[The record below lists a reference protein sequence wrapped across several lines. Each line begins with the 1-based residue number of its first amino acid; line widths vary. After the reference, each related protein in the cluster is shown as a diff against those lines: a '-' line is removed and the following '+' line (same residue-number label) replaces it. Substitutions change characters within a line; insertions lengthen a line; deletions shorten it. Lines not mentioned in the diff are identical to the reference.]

1 MAVWSHGV
9 YSIDFYQPEKFS
21 PNEAFKIDETRRVS
35 SIHLILIFMVTEND
49 LFMLL
54 SI

>member
-35 SIHLILIFMVTEND
+35 SMSAYCSSSRLIYFPKKN
-49 LFMLL
+49 
-54 SI
+54 